1 MLQISIAQAKALR
14 TREHPI
20 VVLGSSLIGVAGA
33 ESFAFHAWTDPRSS
47 LFMSRWCAPEGR
59 DSTVRRLRV
68 PRTMA
73 LGALRKFL
81 NHIQRQTTSAVHWGI
96 SFGGTISILLPSGRI
111 SNIVVRD
118 NRVFEDRVAKWWAT
132 RYNYKRVA

>member
-14 TREHPI
+14 TQKHQV
-20 VVLGSSLIGVAGA
+20 VVLGSSLSGVAGT

-59 DSTVRRLRV
+59 DGTVRRLRV

-81 NHIQRQTTSAVHWGI
+81 NHIQRQATSAIHWGI
-96 SFGGTISILLPSGRI
+96 SFGGTISILLPSGRV
-111 SNIVVRD
+111 SNIIVRGPH
-118 NRVFEDRVAKWWAT
+118 VYEDRVIKWWAT
-132 RYNYKRVA
+132 RYNYKRAA